1 MLPGLLSCAVMAT
14 PDEPLVPTAPEF
26 FVRDI
31 ERSVAFYTERLGFT
45 VLRQEPDFAVVA
57 LGKSHVLLAAE
68 AHTSR
73 QWLDAGPRGVGLNVR
88 IMVDD
93 DAVYRRAQAGGV
105 PITQE
110 IASRS
115 YGLRDFIIVDPNG
128 FMLRFAQA
136 ITN

>member
-1 MLPGLLSCAVMAT
+1 MAA

-45 VLRQEPDFAVVA
+45 VLRQEPDFAVIA

-73 QWLDAGPRGVGLNVR
+73 QWMEAGPRGIGLNVR

-93 DAVYRRAQAGGV
+93 VDAVYRRAKAGGV

-110 IASRS
+110 IADRY
-115 YGLRDFIIVDPNG
+115 YGLRDFILADPDG
-128 FMLRFAQA
+128 FCLRFASPVMRG
-136 ITN
+136 